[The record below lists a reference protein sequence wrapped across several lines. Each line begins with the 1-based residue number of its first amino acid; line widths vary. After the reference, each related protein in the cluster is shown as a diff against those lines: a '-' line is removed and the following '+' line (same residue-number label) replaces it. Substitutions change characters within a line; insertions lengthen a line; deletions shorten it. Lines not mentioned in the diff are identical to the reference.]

1 MSGFIR
7 VSGPVWRRAAVANA
21 YIVCV
26 VASAVP
32 MTIAGNSHAV
42 SGRAT
47 RKYGLEQ
54 ILPAIISSG
63 TTAPGALLR
72 GGNANVDKIKNGFNE
87 I

>member
-7 VSGPVWRRAAVANA
+7 VSGTVWRRAAVANA

-32 MTIAGNSHAV
+32 MTIAGYSYAV

-54 ILPAIISSG
+54 YCPPHHIVGNDRAGGSS
-63 TTAPGALLR
+63 AR
-72 GGNANVDKIKNGFNE
+72 RKR
-87 I
+87 

>member
-1 MSGFIR
+1 
-7 VSGPVWRRAAVANA
+7 
-21 YIVCV
+21 
-26 VASAVP
+26 
-32 MTIAGNSHAV
+32 MTIAGNSYAV

-72 GGNANVDKIKNGFNE
+72 GGNANVDKIKNGFKSH
-87 I
+87 